1 MALGTSLWPGSPLGK
16 GSCASLCSRQE
27 VRDLVRVLRD
37 RGNSSLDWAFRH
49 SMKAGFYGLVFAV
62 ICSPVSVRQEVE
74 EGDHSSKTPV

>member
-1 MALGTSLWPGSPLGK
+1 M
-16 GSCASLCSRQE
+16 
-27 VRDLVRVLRD
+27 RVLRD